1 MSISSSYPVS
11 MLMPPPHFVG
21 EEVASQG
28 GEVSPPVGALPV
40 PEVRDTTFPLASAN
54 SIFRGTKDSRAVHE
68 DKVRT

>member
-11 MLMPPPHFVG
+11 MLMPPLHFVG

-28 GEVSPPVGALPV
+28 GEVSPPVGHFQSPGTRHYLSV
-40 PEVRDTTFPLASAN
+40 GVRQFN
-54 SIFRGTKDSRAVHE
+54 IQGHKGFRAVHE